1 MTKCSG
7 MTECLGAKEC
17 SGMIKRPEMKAAE
30 KSYRIHVGHVL
41 YLVYQ
46 KTEKTGGII

>member
-1 MTKCSG
+1 
-7 MTECLGAKEC
+7 
-17 SGMIKRPEMKAAE
+17 MKAAE

-46 KTEKTGGII
+46 KTEKNRRNNMKTVRNNGNYVEK